1 MSNIKLNAKLRAY
14 SNASIELPALAVDD
28 TLSETSTNPVQNKVI
43 TLALSEKVAKE
54 VGKTLT
60 SNDFTNELKDKL
72 DNIEVGANKTTVD
85 TELSDTSTNPV
96 ENKIISVA
104 LDDKVTIPDTNGV
117 ISVQDKQISTIES
130 LSVEDTKS
138 LFGSVCDSL
147 MSRKTSMPSKGVIWC
162 LT

>member
-28 TLSETSTNPVQNKVI
+28 ALSETSTNPVQNKVI
-43 TLALSEKVAKE
+43 TLALSEKVDKE

-72 DNIEVGANKTTVD
+72 DNIEVGANKTIID
-85 TELSDTSTNPV
+85 AELSDTSNNPV
-96 ENKIISVA
+96 ENKVISIA
-104 LDDKVTIPDTNGV
+104 LGDKVTMPNTDGI
-117 ISVQDKQISTIES
+117 ISAQDGQISTIES

-138 LFGSVCDSL
+138 LFDSVRDSL
-147 MSRKTSMPSKGVIWC
+147 MSRKTSMPSKGVR
-162 LT
+162 